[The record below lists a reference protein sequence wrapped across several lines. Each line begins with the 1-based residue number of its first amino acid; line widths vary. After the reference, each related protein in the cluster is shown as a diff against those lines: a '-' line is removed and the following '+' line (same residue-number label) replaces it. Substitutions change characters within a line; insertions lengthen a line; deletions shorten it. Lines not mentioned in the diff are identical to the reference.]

1 MRYLALGFLGLGT
14 ACLPPLRSNYNFHD
28 VPGGNGFQL
37 VENIQSVEDYFYET
51 QRALEALA
59 SAANANIDAG
69 FDIAAA
75 TLDANLSGNKQ
86 IWQLCHSEEVCT
98 RALVRA
104 GACAL
109 PTLTCGESAIATYN
123 DHTEYS
129 VHVENNTWSIRYSSG
144 HVLASAKVG
153 VAAQKITPVT
163 QLCHTIAP
171 SICPA
176 MQTIQLDEPIIP
188 TSESN
193 FRLGDTFVFEY
204 TVESAKEY
212 FYSMYIDLKAISA
225 GLPEHLGV
233 LGLLENVHDSCV
245 SSNVVDCEKEKMY
258 DITCEG
264 DTIECGTVVKAYF
277 NNEILYSIDTTESTW
292 TLRYADNI
300 LATAPIG
307 QGATTITPIT
317 QTNPFQPVTV
327 TLATPFEPLFLGAY
341 NLGTAVTCEFGTPA
355 ATCTNGVLNLSGC
368 YASLHDQCHEITN
381 AVEYISRQCCNCM

>member
-1 MRYLALGFLGLGT
+1 LALGFLGLGT

-171 SICPA
+171 
-176 MQTIQLDEPIIP
+176 
-188 TSESN
+188 
-193 FRLGDTFVFEY
+193 
-204 TVESAKEY
+204 
-212 FYSMYIDLKAISA
+212 
-225 GLPEHLGV
+225 
-233 LGLLENVHDSCV
+233 
-245 SSNVVDCEKEKMY
+245 
-258 DITCEG
+258 
-264 DTIECGTVVKAYF
+264 
-277 NNEILYSIDTTESTW
+277 
-292 TLRYADNI
+292 
-300 LATAPIG
+300 
-307 QGATTITPIT
+307 
-317 QTNPFQPVTV
+317 
-327 TLATPFEPLFLGAY
+327 
-341 NLGTAVTCEFGTPA
+341 
-355 ATCTNGVLNLSGC
+355 
-368 YASLHDQCHEITN
+368 
-381 AVEYISRQCCNCM
+381 